1 MELLVLDSSF
11 NAVAIIDNYESL
23 IWTERYFE
31 YGDFEIYMMFRQ
43 DILDS
48 IDVDYYIWMKESEYL
63 MVIEDIQIASNVEE
77 GKKLIITGR
86 SLESILDRRII
97 WSKTVLSG
105 SLQNGIQQILNE
117 HFINPTIPDRKV
129 DNFIFEAS
137 TDPRILAMTHN
148 EQFTRTNVYDT
159 IQKICSANN
168 IGFWIYLN
176 DANQLVFR
184 LFMGD
189 DRTYDQIDNPYV
201 VFSNKYENLISS
213 DYSFSKRNYKTLSLI
228 AGEGEDLDRKTKIIG
243 GGSGLAR
250 RELYTDAGD
259 ISQKVDDV
267 TMTDAE
273 YREQLEQRGKSHLSE
288 FGVREVFDAVAET
301 NLVFRYGEHFFMGDL
316 VQFVSDDGIQSKVRV
331 VELIRSKSI
340 SGVETYPKF
349 SVGDVEEYTPSG
361 TLNPGSGGSMTE
373 YAPVDHEHLAAD
385 ISDFLDKVYPIGSIF
400 MSVLSTSPATLF
412 GGTWVAFAPGRVLV
426 GFNSGDTDFN
436 ASEKT
441 GGAKTHTLTVGEM
454 PQHTHV
460 QDPHNHTQNAHNHTQ
475 NPHNHTQNPHSH
487 RARYGSYYRPT
498 SGTVVH
504 LPQSTGDLWK
514 DEDTWIESSTPTNNE
529 ATASNNSATATNNAT
544 TAVNQNAGGGN
555 EHNNVQPYITVYMWK
570 RTA

>member
-11 NAVAIIDNYESL
+11 NSVAVIDNYESL

-48 IDVDYYIWMKESEYL
+48 IEVDHYLWMRESKYL
-63 MVIEDIQIASNVEE
+63 MIIEDIQIASSVEE

-97 WSKTVLSG
+97 WSKIVLSG

-117 HFINPTIPDRKV
+117 TFINPSITDRKV
-129 DNFIFEAS
+129 DNFVFETS
-137 TDPRILAMTHN
+137 TDPRIVALTHS
-148 EQFTRTNVYDT
+148 EQFTRTNVYNT
-159 IQKICSANN
+159 IQKICLANN
-168 IGFWIYLN
+168 LGFWIYLN
-176 DANQLVFR
+176 NNNQLVFR

-189 DRTYDQIDNPYV
+189 DRTYDQIENPYV

-213 DYSFSKRNYKTLSLI
+213 DYSFSKRNYKSVTLI
-228 AGEGEDLDRKTKIIG
+228 AGEGEDLDRKTTVVG
-243 GGSGLAR
+243 TGTGLDR
-250 RELYTDAGD
+250 RELYTDASD
-259 ISQKVDDV
+259 ISQTVDEV
-267 TMTDAE
+267 ELTDAQ
-273 YREQLEQRGKSHLSE
+273 YRTQLEQRGKSYLAEH
-288 FGVREVFDAVAET
+288 GVKEVFDAVAET

-316 VQFVSDDGIQSKVRV
+316 VQFVSDDNIQSKVRV

-361 TLNPGSGGSMTE
+361 TLNPGSGGGGGEE
-373 YAPVDHEHLAAD
+373 YAPLVHQHVVAD
-385 ISDFLDKVYPIGSIF
+385 ISDFLNKVYPIGSIF
-400 MSVLSTSPATLF
+400 MSVLSTSPSTLF

-426 GFNSGDTDFN
+426 GFNSGETEFN
-436 ASEKT
+436 TSEKT
-441 GGAKTHTLTVGEM
+441 GGAKTHTLSSNEM
-454 PQHTHV
+454 PVHTHV
-460 QDPHNHTQNAHNHTQ
+460 QNSHNHTQD
-475 NPHNHTQNPHSH
+475 PHNHTQNPHSH
-487 RARYGSYYRPT
+487 RARYGSYFRPT

-514 DEDTWIESSTPTNNE
+514 DLDTWNEST
-529 ATASNNSATATNNAT
+529 TATNNAAT
-544 TAVNQNAGGGN
+544 ATNQAATAVNQNAGGGAA
-555 EHNNVQPYITVYMWK
+555 HNNLQPYITVYMWK